1 MPAAAGSRG
10 LPVLGAL
17 AAGALLPLGLAPF
30 ELWPATAL
38 AVAAWFWLATRAAGG
53 AWLGYGF
60 GLGKYG
66 FGTSWIYVSIHDYG
80 NAPPW
85 LAALLVALFV
95 AGMSLFCLAQGW
107 LYARLRGC
115 PPERLGG
122 WLRAAGLFTAVWL
135 LFEWLLT
142 WVLTGF
148 PWLYAGYSQLATPLA
163 GLAPVGGVL
172 LVSVALVLS
181 STALAAL
188 AAGWRTRRAATGGLG
203 AALVLLPWL
212 AGALASAADWTQP
225 VSRHRAVLVQGNID
239 QAIKWQPA
247 SREPIVRRY
256 LELTAPHWGAELIL
270 WPEAAITLFEHQA
283 QPLLERLDRRAA
295 ASGTALVLGLP
306 GLERWPGGRTVFR
319 NMAVAVGAGE
329 GRYVKRRL
337 VPFGEYVP
345 LEGMLRGVI
354 DFFDL
359 PMSRA
364 EPGDWRQPLLRVQ
377 DQQAVMAI
385 CYEIVYPGL
394 VRTPPA
400 DLLLTISNDAWFG
413 GSIGPHQHLQMA
425 RMRAL
430 ENGRWLLRATNNGVT
445 AAVDHRG
452 RVQASLPQFE
462 AGALATSYEIRDGR
476 TPFARWGSLW
486 LVLLGGAA
494 VVALAWRRR

>member
-1 MPAAAGSRG
+1 MPAAAGSRL
-10 LPVLGAL
+10 LPALGAL

-30 ELWPATAL
+30 DLWPATAL
-38 AVAAWFWLATRAAGG
+38 GVGAWFWLATRAAGG
-53 AWLGYGF
+53 AWLGYAF
-60 GLGKYG
+60 GVGKYG
-66 FGTSWIYVSIHDYG
+66 LGTSWIYVSIHDYG
-80 NAPPW
+80 NAPVW

-107 LYARLRGC
+107 LYGRLRGA

-135 LFEWLLT
+135 AFEWLLT

-163 GLAPVGGVL
+163 ALAPLGGVL
-172 LVSVALVLS
+172 LVSVALVAS
-181 STALAAL
+181 STAGVAL
-188 AAGWRTRRAATGGLG
+188 AAGWRSRTVVSGALG
-203 AALVLLPWL
+203 AGLLLVPWL
-212 AGALASAADWTQP
+212 LGALLSSVAWTQP
-225 VSRHRAVLVQGNID
+225 VSRHRAVLVQGNVD

-256 LELTAPHWGAELIL
+256 LALTAPHWGADLIV
-270 WPEAAITLFEHQA
+270 WPEAAITLFEHEAQA
-283 QPLLERLDRRAA
+283 LLDRLDRRAE

-319 NMAVAVGAGE
+319 NMAVVVGVGE
-329 GRYVKRRL
+329 GRYLKRRL

-345 LEGMLRGVI
+345 LEGLLRGVI

-364 EPGDWRQPLLRVQ
+364 EPGDWRQPLLRV
-377 DQQAVMAI
+377 DGQQAAMAI

-394 VRTPPA
+394 VRVPPA

-413 GSIGPHQHLQMA
+413 TSIGPHQHLQMA

-430 ENGRWLLRATNNGVT
+430 ENGRWLLRATNNGIT

-452 RVQASLPQFE
+452 RVQAALPQFE
-462 AGALATSYEIRDGR
+462 AGALPVSYELRDGR
-476 TPFARWGSLW
+476 TPFARFGALW
-486 LVLLGGAA
+486 LLLLGGA
-494 VVALAWRRR
+494 VLLVLAWRRP